1 MSDQAKT
8 PEADFVMPVVDYQ
21 DERAA
26 LEKPRRP
33 RSLTGKR
40 IALLPNFRVISPAF
54 MQALADN
61 IQSRT
66 DVASAYFKKTPEWPF
81 NHAQRMGEIAS
92 EIDEAARGCDLM
104 ICGVGD

>member
-1 MSDQAKT
+1 MASQTNASS
-8 PEADFVMPVVDYQ
+8 ADFVMPVVDYQ
-21 DERAA
+21 DDTAA

-33 RSLTGKR
+33 RSLSGKR

-54 MQALADN
+54 MQALADA

-66 DVASAYFKKTPEWPF
+66 DAKRAFFQKTPEWPF
-81 NHAQRMGEIAS
+81 NHAQRLAEIGP
-92 EIDEAARGCDLM
+92 EIDEVARGCDLM

>member
-1 MSDQAKT
+1 MASEVDAS
-8 PEADFVMPVVDYQ
+8 AGDFVMPVVDYQ
-21 DERAA
+21 DDQAA
-26 LEKPRRP
+26 LERPRRP

-54 MQALADN
+54 MQALADT

-66 DVASAYFKKTPEWPF
+66 DVARAYFKKTPEWPF
-81 NHAQRMGEIAS
+81 NHAQRLGEIAP